1 MRRVV
6 VVAAVAGVLVGGAV
20 AGGVAA
26 ASGRV
31 GGDPAGSSSSGTGT
45 LSTAAVVRT
54 DLASTVQV
62 GGSIAYDGS
71 YTVVVPSGESAQQV
85 AQAQQQLTQAE
96 EGLADDG
103 TMNGYGARRTRMRSP
118 TPRTLSTAPRRP

>member
-1 MRRVV
+1 M
-6 VVAAVAGVLVGGAV
+6 
-20 AGGVAA
+20 
-26 ASGRV
+26 
-31 GGDPAGSSSSGTGT
+31 
-45 LSTAAVVRT
+45 RT

-71 YTVVVPSGESAQQV
+71 YTVVVPSGASAQQV

-103 TMNGYGARRTRMRSP
+103 TINDYGATQDQDALTNAQNTFNSAAGDIERR
-118 TPRTLSTAPRRP
+118 